1 MRSKTLALTLVA
13 LLPLSAACSPRED
26 AAEEAAA
33 PAGTGE
39 PAGAVGSPDV
49 AAPTDAG
56 AMSAAPDTAAAPPAG
71 TPAVAPPPG
80 GAPGAVL
87 ASQETNWSG
96 VVVEVTEFLRKGNT
110 LTAKLRVRNQ
120 GGAKAEPDFY
130 FSQMYVMDPAGGKKY
145 EVLKDEA
152 GNYIGGVRSGWRDRW
167 YDTLEPGQ
175 SAVVWMKFPAPPPEV
190 RVVTLQIPNTP
201 PFDDLAIQDS

>member
-1 MRSKTLALTLVA
+1 VRSKTFALTLAA
-13 LLPLSAACSPRED
+13 LLPLLAACSPPEE

-49 AAPTDAG
+49 AATTDEG
-56 AMSAAPDTAAAPPAG
+56 AMSAVPDTAGAPAAG
-71 TPAVAPPPG
+71 TPAVAAAAA
-80 GAPGAVL
+80 APGTVL

-120 GGAKAEPDFY
+120 GGAKVEPDFY

>member
-1 MRSKTLALTLVA
+1 MRSKPVALTLAA
-13 LLPLSAACSPRED
+13 LLPLFAACSPRED
-26 AAEEAAA
+26 TAEEAAA
-33 PAGTGE
+33 AAATGE
-39 PAGAVGSPDV
+39 PAAVASPNGAAS
-49 AAPTDAG
+49 TDAG
-56 AMSAAPDTAAAPPAG
+56 AMSAVPDTTGGPPAG
-71 TPAVAPPPG
+71 TPTVAPPA
-80 GAPGAVL
+80 GAPGTVL

-145 EVLKDEA
+145 EVLKDEE

-175 SAVVWMKFPAPPPEV
+175 SALVWMKFPAPPPEV